1 MTDPHHHEDPG
12 WFSSTSLLTIFVPW
26 VGLRRAQK
34 DGANALEM
42 LRQLFTA
49 FAVALL
55 LIGVVVLFLASGDS
69 SENAMSPGIVAAGV
83 AGYGVISL
91 FIPRLV
97 ERPLDCTD
105 AEALLVSYRTRFF
118 LRIALAD
125 AAALVGFAGS
135 FLAET
140 WWLYPLGASFA
151 LAGFVRLAPTR
162 ANLQRDQDAL
172 NLSGCGLSLV
182 DVLTSTRST

>member
-1 MTDPHHHEDPG
+1 MTDQHHDEDPG
-12 WFSSTSLLTIFVPW
+12 WFSPTSLLTIFVPW

-34 DGANALEM
+34 DGTNALEM

-49 FAVALL
+49 FATALVLIGLVVLL
-55 LIGVVVLFLASGDS
+55 LSSGNS

-83 AGYGVISL
+83 AGYGVVSV

-105 AEALLVSYRTRFF
+105 AGALLVSYRTRFF
-118 LRIALAD
+118 LRIAFAD
-125 AAALVGFAGS
+125 AAALVGFVGF
-135 FLAET
+135 FLADS
-140 WWLYPLGASFA
+140 WWLYPLGAAFA

-162 ANLQRDQDAL
+162 GNLQRDQDAL
-172 NLSGCGLSLV
+172 NLSGCGQSLLH
-182 DVLTSTRST
+182 VLTTSRRT